1 MISRKKAAGIRKIRG
16 VKDEKKS
23 DIWVSIAIAAA
34 AIIAI
39 LALIALRIKLGQLET
54 EKQAIESQ
62 MSSYE
67 DRIAEL
73 EDALSLSDSEFLEK
87 YDKDKTK

>member
-1 MISRKKAAGIRKIRG
+1 MR
-16 VKDEKKS
+16 KKS